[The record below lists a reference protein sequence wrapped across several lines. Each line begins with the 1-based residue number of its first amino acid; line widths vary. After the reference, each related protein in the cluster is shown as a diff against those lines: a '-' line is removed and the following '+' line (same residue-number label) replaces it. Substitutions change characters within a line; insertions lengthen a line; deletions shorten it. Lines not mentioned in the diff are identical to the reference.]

1 MSTDALVT
9 LNGPTM
15 GTRWS
20 VRLASRHASEDL
32 TAALQ
37 DAVNAV
43 ERQMS
48 TWRPD
53 SDLMRLNTAT
63 PGAWVDVGAELI
75 EVLGIAAEVTATSG
89 GAFDI
94 GVGEAVTAWGFGPA
108 QGRADEAAIRTAL
121 GRQLRAEVESD
132 PGMGRARRQGWV
144 SAVGQLGTMVLTR
157 LGKRFLAGHAERLIA
172 EEKLATEPRQGQT
185 IIHVPSANGPEC
197 LKEIASIG
205 PGVVLL
211 AGCRLLSKDMLAGMP
226 CPVLNY
232 HAGIAPK
239 YRGMNGGYW
248 ALAEGDVDN
257 AGVTV
262 HLVNTGIDT
271 GGVVYQSRIHPAPED
286 NFITYPAL
294 QVAAGVRLMKQAVR
308 DALNGMLH
316 VQQPDLPSRLY
327 YLPTIWQYWWTRL
340 RTGVR

>member
-132 PGMGRARRQGWV
+132 PGMGRARRLNERRLDLSGV
-144 SAVGQLGTMVLTR
+144 AKGFAVDQMAGVLRRRGVRGFLLALDGEILVDDVRPDGRPWAVALEEPDPSRRAARGLIEVADGAVATSGDYRHRVRLGADWLSHTMDPRSGGPVRNRLASVTVLAADCARADAWATALMVLGESDGPSLAR
-157 LGKRFLAGHAERLIA
+157 RSRIEAIFL
-172 EEKLATEPRQGQT
+172 
-185 IIHVPSANGPEC
+185 IHEDDG
-197 LKEIASIG
+197 LKEISTLG
-205 PGVVLL
+205 
-211 AGCRLLSKDMLAGMP
+211 S
-226 CPVLNY
+226 
-232 HAGIAPK
+232 
-239 YRGMNGGYW
+239 
-248 ALAEGDVDN
+248 
-257 AGVTV
+257 
-262 HLVNTGIDT
+262 
-271 GGVVYQSRIHPAPED
+271 
-286 NFITYPAL
+286 
-294 QVAAGVRLMKQAVR
+294 
-308 DALNGMLH
+308 
-316 VQQPDLPSRLY
+316 
-327 YLPTIWQYWWTRL
+327 
-340 RTGVR
+340 